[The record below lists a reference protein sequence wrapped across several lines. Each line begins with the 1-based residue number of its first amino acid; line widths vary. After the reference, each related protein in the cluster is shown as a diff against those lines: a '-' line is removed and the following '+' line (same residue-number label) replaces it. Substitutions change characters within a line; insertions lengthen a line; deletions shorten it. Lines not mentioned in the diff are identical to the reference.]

1 MAREVQ
7 EKAHAAEK
15 SYRPRPCEN
24 PPVND
29 VTVLLQ
35 RWAEGDRDAFES
47 LLPIVYDEL
56 RRLARIHMSREQ
68 AGHTLQPTD
77 LVHEAYMRLSG
88 VREMQ
93 FNNRAHFFGAAAQV
107 MRRVLV
113 DHARKR
119 QAKKRGGGAER
130 VSDFPDQIAGP
141 IDTHLDLE
149 ALDEALNAL
158 ERIAPEKAKVVELRY
173 FGGLSVEETGE
184 FLDLSP
190 ATVKRYWSF
199 ARAWLHQRLAG
210 AEPAQ

>member
-1 MAREVQ
+1 MT
-7 EKAHAAEK
+7 
-15 SYRPRPCEN
+15 
-24 PPVND
+24 D

-35 RWAEGDRDAFES
+35 RWADGDRDAFES

-93 FNNRAHFFGAAAQV
+93 FKSRAHFFGAAAQV

-119 QAKKRGGGAER
+119 LAKKRGGGAQT
-130 VSDFPDQIAGP
+130 VPDIQDQIAGP
-141 IDTHLDLE
+141 IDDQVDLE
-149 ALDEALNAL
+149 ALDDALNAL

-210 AEPAQ
+210 KEAPA